1 MGSNSS
7 SSTGSVLILEQKLL
21 PFKIR
26 DAGSGEVGNWGFGI
40 LMPPLRSFSVFSDYL
55 YSWSIGAEDEAE
67 ENEGLKSKEKIG
79 ILEGAHEVPHVAG
92 VPVVPSPVSVVVD
105 AALQVHGERRP
116 R

>member
-55 YSWSIGAEDEAE
+55 YS
-67 ENEGLKSKEKIG
+67 
-79 ILEGAHEVPHVAG
+79 
-92 VPVVPSPVSVVVD
+92 
-105 AALQVHGERRP
+105 
-116 R
+116 

>member
-40 LMPPLRSFSVFSDYL
+40 LMPPLRSFSVFLTIY
-55 YSWSIGAEDEAE
+55 IPEA
-67 ENEGLKSKEKIG
+67 
-79 ILEGAHEVPHVAG
+79 LEQRTKQRKMKG
-92 VPVVPSPVSVVVD
+92 
-105 AALQVHGERRP
+105 
-116 R
+116 